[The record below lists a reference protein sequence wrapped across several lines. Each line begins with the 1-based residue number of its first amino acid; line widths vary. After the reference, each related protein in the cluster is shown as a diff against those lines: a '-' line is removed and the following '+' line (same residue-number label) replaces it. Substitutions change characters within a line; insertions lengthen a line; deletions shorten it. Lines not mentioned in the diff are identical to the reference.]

1 MSTPLRILDAFAG
14 IGGFSY
20 AAEKLIGGFKTTQF
34 IEIDPFCQS
43 ILKKHWPEVL
53 VHDDIKS
60 FRSSPGKFEVITA
73 GFPCQDLSQAGKQKG
88 LSAERSGLFY
98 EVIRLARELRP
109 EFLLLENVGNMLSHQ
124 NGQTFQEVLFQIAKA
139 GFDAEWA
146 LIPASDLGACH
157 QRKRVW
163 IIAHSQSKQG
173 NDCRLDHSAESTG
186 ATAESGNSDGKNAA
200 YTSQFHIQGRWT
212 EREQIQYSSGETWGT
227 LWSHQGIERLDPNWH
242 SYLSEPVLRRGDDG
256 LSGRVDRLKSLGN
269 SIVPHVAAVALQRI
283 KNLKAQRDQSPGS
296 LKETE

>member
-1 MSTPLRILDAFAG
+1 LSAPLRILDAFAG

-43 ILKKHWPEVL
+43 ILKKHWPEVR

-73 GFPCQDLSQAGKQKG
+73 GFPCQDISQAGKQQG

-98 EVIRLARELRP
+98 EVIRLARELQP
-109 EFLLLENVGNMLSHQ
+109 EFMLLENVGNLLSHQ
-124 NGQTFQEVLFQIAKA
+124 DGETFQEVLFQIAKA
-139 GFDAEWA
+139 GFNAEWA

-163 IIAHSQSKQG
+163 IIAHS
-173 NDCRLDHSAESTG
+173 R
-186 ATAESGNSDGKNAA
+186 
-200 YTSQFHIQGRWT
+200 QFHMEGCGSQGQ
-212 EREQIQYSSGETWGT
+212 QIQYPSSETGGT
-227 LWSHQGIERLDPNWH
+227 LWCRQGIEQLDPDW
-242 SYLSEPVLRRGDDG
+242 SAYVSEPVLRRGDDG

-269 SIVPHVAAVALQRI
+269 SIVPQVAAVALQRI
-283 KNLKAQRDQSPGS
+283 RNLQRQRVQSLDP
-296 LKETE
+296 LN